1 MPLIITF
8 VLDVPIGPLTF
19 PVSLPVWEDS
29 ILTIGISQTTPLFF
43 SLSYPVQTHHLLS
56 HLSPRTNPPVTPDL
70 QFFVATPPPF
80 SNTPSDPTC
89 IIYRGLDNFVS
100 GKYIPN
106 RFLIATRC
114 LLNLSSG
121 LKRAGWADSVTFPS
135 GLAFCNIDIHV
146 INFSL
151 RKVCF
156 CV

>member
-8 VLDVPIGPLTF
+8 VLDVPIGPLRF

-29 ILTIGISQTTPLFF
+29 ILAIGISQNYASIYFPLV
-43 SLSYPVQTHHLLS
+43 SS
-56 HLSPRTNPPVTPDL
+56 
-70 QFFVATPPPF
+70 
-80 SNTPSDPTC
+80 SNTPPTLAPLTPHKSSRNPRPPILRCHPHPPPSDLTC
-89 IIYRGLDNFVS
+89 IIHRGLDNFVS
-100 GKYIPN
+100 GRYIPN

-156 CV
+156 WV